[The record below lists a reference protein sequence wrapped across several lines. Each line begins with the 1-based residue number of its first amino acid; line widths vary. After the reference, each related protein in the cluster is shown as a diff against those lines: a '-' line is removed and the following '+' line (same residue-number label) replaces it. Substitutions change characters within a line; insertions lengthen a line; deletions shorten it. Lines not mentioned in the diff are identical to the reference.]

1 MSGDTAVDGLVQILM
16 GVASRY
22 WQLVKID
29 GAGRRQVQEIS
40 PAKAFFVDVFPAIA
54 SGGQN
59 AMSTTGYAYADNTD
73 RHVSDAE
80 IQLQLLQLSRDAPTD
95 RCLLA
100 QRCLLCFISWQI
112 EQVCLQLAANFGSVH
127 GFSCADLLP
136 YVLDDDGRL
145 QPNST
150 YQSLSQNILQSFDS
164 QQSSLTTWTTT
175 RVKHDAALNQFLLEC
190 GVYMVSDWAIL
201 NDTRPQQLER
211 IFREFYA
218 LTPPEIQQAQQLLES
233 YHAVYR
239 TARLQ
244 QRSQGIAGKC
254 SAPTTQ
260 QLQQIATLL
269 QSQTSQTLKSETVMT
284 QLQKLAAQ
292 LREYRICM
300 RGGSLPTKSLDA
312 ITGDEYTDTT
322 KALDNEDEQTEFLRL
337 YRPQFLACLEQ
348 ALAIV
353 TQSRVNRLQRKKG
366 EKAKKFLQA
375 LKLFHCQNLRMTEI
389 ADSMGLRAQ
398 DAVTRLLKLKEF
410 RADVRQQLLLLLCDR
425 VLDLAKNY
433 SHPDRLIILEQQIKL
448 ALDEQITQVIKE
460 AGNQSQTAK
469 INTIENGLFREKL
482 CRYLDSLNEEI

>member
-29 GAGRRQVQEIS
+29 GAGRRQIQEIS
-40 PAKAFFVDVFPAIA
+40 AAKAFFVDVFPAIA
-54 SGGQN
+54 SGGGN
-59 AMSTTGYAYADNTD
+59 GIADNTD
-73 RHVSDAE
+73 RHVPDAE
-80 IQLQLLQLSRDAPTD
+80 IQLQLLQLSRDAPAD

-112 EQVCLQLAANFGSVH
+112 EQVCLQLAAKFGSVH

-145 QPNST
+145 QPDGT
-150 YQSLSQNILQSFDS
+150 YQSLSQKILQSFNP

-244 QRSQGIAGKC
+244 QRSLSIGGKC
-254 SAPTTQ
+254 TTPTTQ

-269 QSQTSQTLKSETVMT
+269 QSQTLKSETVMT
-284 QLQKLAAQ
+284 LLQKLATQ
-292 LREYRICM
+292 LREYRIHV

-312 ITGDEYTDTT
+312 ITANEYTDTS
-322 KALDNEDEQTEFLRL
+322 KALDNEDEQTEFLQL

-353 TQSRVNRLQRKKG
+353 TQSRVNRLQQKKG

-389 ADSMGLRAQ
+389 ADSLGLRAQ

-410 RADVRQQLLLLLCDR
+410 RADVRQQLLLLLCNR
-425 VLDLAKNY
+425 VFDLAKNY
-433 SHPDRLIILEQQIKL
+433 SHPDRLITLEQQIKL

-469 INTIENGLFREKL
+469 INTIENGLFSERL

>member
-1 MSGDTAVDGLVQILM
+1 MSGDTAIDGLVQILM

-29 GAGRRQVQEIS
+29 GAGRRQIQEIS
-40 PAKAFFVDVFPAIA
+40 PTKAFFVDIFPAIA
-54 SGGQN
+54 SGGGN
-59 AMSTTGYAYADNTD
+59 VIADNTD
-73 RHVSDAE
+73 RHPDVK
-80 IQLQLLQLSRDAPTD
+80 IQLQLLQLSRDAPAD

-145 QPNST
+145 QPNGT
-150 YQSLSQNILQSFDS
+150 YQSFSQKILQSFNP

-201 NDTRPQQLER
+201 NDTQPQQLER

-218 LTPPEIQQAQQLLES
+218 LTPPEIQQAQQLLKS

-269 QSQTSQTLKSETVMT
+269 QSQTLKSETVMT
-284 QLQKLAAQ
+284 LLQKLATQ

-300 RGGSLPTKSLDA
+300 RSGSLPAKSLDT
-312 ITGDEYTDTT
+312 ISGDEYTDTS
-322 KALDNEDEQTEFLRL
+322 KALDNEDEQTEFLQL

-353 TQSRVNRLQRKKG
+353 TQSRVNRLQQKKG

-389 ADSMGLRAQ
+389 ADSLGLRAQ

-410 RADVRQQLLLLLCDR
+410 RTDVRQQLLLLLCDR

-433 SHPDRLIILEQQIKL
+433 SHPDSLITLEQQIKL

-469 INTIENGLFREKL
+469 INTIENGLFSEIL
-482 CRYLDSLNEEI
+482 CLYLDSLNEEI

>member
-1 MSGDTAVDGLVQILM
+1 MSGDTAIDGLVQILM

-54 SGGQN
+54 SGGGN
-59 AMSTTGYAYADNTD
+59 AIADNTD
-73 RHVSDAE
+73 RHHVPDAE
-80 IQLQLLQLSRDAPTD
+80 IQLQLLQLSRDAPAD

-127 GFSCADLLP
+127 GFSCTDLLP

-145 QPNST
+145 QPNGT
-150 YQSLSQNILQSFDS
+150 YQSLSQKILQSFNP

-244 QRSQGIAGKC
+244 QRLQGIVGKC

-260 QLQQIATLL
+260 QLQQIATLF
-269 QSQTSQTLKSETVMT
+269 QSQTLKSETVMT
-284 QLQKLAAQ
+284 LLQKLATQ

-300 RGGSLPTKSLDA
+300 RSGSLPTKSLDT
-312 ITGDEYTDTT
+312 ISSDEYTDTS
-322 KALDNEDEQTEFLRL
+322 KALDNEDEQTEFLQL

-353 TQSRVNRLQRKKG
+353 TQSRINILQQKKG

-389 ADSMGLRAQ
+389 ADSVGLRAQ

-433 SHPDRLIILEQQIKL
+433 SHPDRLITLEQQIKL

-469 INTIENGLFREKL
+469 TNTIENGLFSERL